1 MAFDHPWQ
9 PPEAPPESVDDRT
22 AAIMFKKM
30 IRKFEQ
36 VRNVSSP
43 VLKLITIHR
52 LMNEVMAAVNDS
64 QTSGGPHEADNLIE
78 IIFYLLVQLQS
89 SEAKFLGA
97 RFVEECTYIDSFIH
111 EDQIGLIEEYAN
123 IEHMQV
129 VLTQLEKGLKK
140 CEKIFITPGSSSSSS
155 GTGSSSRSSA
165 VADVLDN

>member
-1 MAFDHPWQ
+1 MEKEKAALTATSPTNAPISNDFTAQIADRPNEASDMAFDHPWQ
-9 PPEAPPESVDDRT
+9 PPESPPTTVDDRT

-30 IRKFEQ
+30 LRKFEQ

-52 LMNEVMAAVNDS
+52 LMNEVMAAVNDAQS
-64 QTSGGPHEADNLIE
+64 QGGPHEADNLIE

-89 SEAKFLGA
+89 NEAKFLGA

-129 VLTQLEKGLKK
+129 VLT
-140 CEKIFITPGSSSSSS
+140 
-155 GTGSSSRSSA
+155 
-165 VADVLDN
+165 